1 LVVVDQELMLTREET
16 LVQIQHFPQSL
27 LQVVAVVVVLEVQL
41 QVITVGMVVLV
52 AVLVVKIMRQLTQQ
66 ERQEMETRLAHL
78 PLKEIMAAQM

>member
-1 LVVVDQELMLTREET
+1 
-16 LVQIQHFPQSL
+16 
-27 LQVVAVVVVLEVQL
+27 VVLELQL

-78 PLKEIMAAQM
+78 PLKEIMAAQI